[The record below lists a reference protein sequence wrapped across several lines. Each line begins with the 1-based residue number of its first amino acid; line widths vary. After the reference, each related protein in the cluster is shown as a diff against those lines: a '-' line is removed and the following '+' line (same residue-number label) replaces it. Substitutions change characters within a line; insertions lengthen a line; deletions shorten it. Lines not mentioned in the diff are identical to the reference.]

1 MITTAQIIEKEQ
13 IPSLRFPS
21 CSIEKTPEQVR
32 ELKRKLRSAEILGN
46 IHHNKIRI
54 IFEDEFGLKEVR
66 TTVWAVGETH
76 IVLKQGIIIP
86 IRRLVD
92 VSL

>member
-1 MITTAQIIEKEQ
+1 MIATAQIIEKEE
-13 IPSLRFPS
+13 ITSLHFPS
-21 CSIEKTPEQVR
+21 FALEKTPEELR

-46 IHHNKIRI
+46 IHHNKISI
-54 IFEDEFGLKEVR
+54 LFEDEFGLKEVR

-76 IVLKQGIIIP
+76 IVLKQGIILP

-92 VSL
+92 IRL

>member
-1 MITTAQIIEKEQ
+1 MKITAQLIEKED
-13 IPSLRFPS
+13 ISSLHFPS
-21 CSIEKTPEQVR
+21 YSLDKSPEQIR

-54 IFEDEFGLKEVR
+54 LFKDEFGLKEVR

-86 IRRLVD
+86 IRRIVD
-92 VSL
+92 IRL

>member
-1 MITTAQIIEKEQ
+1 MQTAQLIEKELIPSLHFPSYIIEKTAEQ
-13 IPSLRFPS
+13 Y
-21 CSIEKTPEQVR
+21 R

-54 IFEDEFGLKEVR
+54 LFEDEFGLKEVR
-66 TTVWAVGETH
+66 TTIWAVGETH

-92 VSL
+92 IRL